1 MALLDG
7 EAEALTHQ
15 AVTLAPS
22 GVTTALRLCLER
34 IATPRRDAPVA
45 FALPAMQSARDS
57 AAAAAGALH
66 AVA

>member
-34 IATPRRDAPVA
+34 IATPRRDAPVQ
-45 FALPAMQSARDS
+45 FDLRRRETARD
-57 AAAAAGALH
+57 AAQAAGAVLE